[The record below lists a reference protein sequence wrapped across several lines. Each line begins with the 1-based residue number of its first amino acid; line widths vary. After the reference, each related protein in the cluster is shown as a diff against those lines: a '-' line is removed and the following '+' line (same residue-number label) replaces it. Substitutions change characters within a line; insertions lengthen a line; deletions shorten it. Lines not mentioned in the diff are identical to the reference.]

1 MAYFHTNDIVTL
13 NATVTN
19 MTRGG
24 SMFAT
29 TPKDESIFINPQI
42 VDALKL
48 GVGDNIYAYS
58 VDNFRDLASGRVGAR
73 WRAIR
78 VEVVDRLVKA
88 AVAPQPAPEA
98 PVEAPVVVAA
108 PAPAPEPEIPLHDR
122 YAHLLEQKRAWT
134 AVQIADELKIE
145 KQRIHSAL
153 NLDAKSGRV
162 ASAVIYASRSQ
173 KMPSKIFYAGK
184 VETLTELLDGFE
196 LDD

>member
-13 NATVTN
+13 TATVTN

-48 GVGDNIYAYS
+48 GVGDSIYAYS
-58 VDNFRDLASGRVGAR
+58 VDNFRDLATGRVGAR

-78 VEVVDRLVKA
+78 VEVVDRLVA
-88 AVAPQPAPEA
+88 AAKPAPEA
-98 PVEAPVVVAA
+98 PVAAPVVVPAPVA
-108 PAPAPEPEIPLHDR
+108 PAVPETPLRDR
-122 YAHLLEQKRAWT
+122 YAPLLAQKRAWT
-134 AVQIADELKIE
+134 ASQIAEELGVE
-145 KQRIHSAL
+145 KQKLHSAL
-153 NLDAKSGRV
+153 NLDASAGRV
-162 ASAVIYASRSQ
+162 ASAVIYANRSQ